1 MKRTDMRVRISTR
14 FVSDDDLIADM
25 SRVAAL
31 AGSCVLTR
39 AQYARSGNYHPTT
52 IHRRLGGWTAA
63 CEKAG
68 LESGRSDL
76 GRRDEE
82 WMENIYD
89 AWIKQGRQPS
99 YGDMRGSRF
108 TPEGYARRYGSWTS
122 ALLAF
127 QDWLDRTERD
137 GVLEPS
143 ASQERSY
150 GRTPS
155 LRLRFNVLQRDR
167 FTCVGCGTSPAIEPG
182 TVLHV
187 DHIVPFSK
195 GGRTESDNLQTLC
208 ARCNLGKADSLR

>member
-1 MKRTDMRVRISTR
+1 MRVRIATR
-14 FVSDDDLIADM
+14 FVSDEELIADM

-31 AGSCVLTR
+31 TGSRVLTR
-39 AQYARSGNYHPTT
+39 AQYAQSGSYDATT

-68 LESGRSDL
+68 LESGRPDL
-76 GRRDEE
+76 GHSDQV

-89 AWIKQGRQPS
+89 TWIERGGQPS

-108 TPEGYARRYGSWTS
+108 SPEGYARRFGSWTS

-127 QDWLDRTERD
+127 QDWLDTSEHEAVVQATQSRD
-137 GVLEPS
+137 
-143 ASQERSY
+143 RSY

-155 LRLRFNVLQRDR
+155 LRLRFLVLQRDR
-167 FTCVGCGTSPAIEPG
+167 FTCVGCGASPATNPE
-182 TVLHV
+182 TRLHV

-195 GGRTESDNLQTLC
+195 GGKTESDNLQTLC
-208 ARCNLGKADSLR
+208 ERCNLGKADV